1 MRLKK
6 YNKSIGMLSIFASTV
21 LLSGCNSAVLDPKGA
36 IGLEQRTLIE
46 TAIGLMLI
54 VVIPVIIM
62 AFAFAWKYRASNT
75 NAKYSPNWSHSN
87 KVEAV
92 VWTIPII
99 IIAILAAITW
109 KTTHELDPFK
119 PIVSNE
125 KPMTVEVVSLNWK
138 WLFIYP
144 EQGIAT
150 VNELVIPKDVPIQF
164 KITSD
169 TVMNSFFIPQLGSQ
183 IYAMAGMQTQLH
195 LIANEAGTYKGI
207 SANYSGSGFS
217 GMKFN
222 AIATPTRADFDA
234 WVAKVKQ
241 APNQLATPDD
251 FKKLAADSTD
261 NPVEYFST
269 VQPDLF
275 KEIIHQYSKDMNMS
289 SDQTASAPAST
300 AGSDMKGMDMGD
312 KSHTA
317 GAGE

>member
-21 LLSGCNSAVLDPKGA
+21 LLSGCNSAIMDPKGA
-36 IGLEQRTLIE
+36 IGLEQRTLIL

-92 VWTIPII
+92 VWTIPVI
-99 IIAILAAITW
+99 IIAILATITW
-109 KTTHELDPFK
+109 KTSHQLDPFK
-119 PIVSNE
+119 PIVSDE
-125 KPMTVEVVSLNWK
+125 KPMTVEVVSLDWK

-150 VNELVIPKDVPIQF
+150 VNELVIPKDVPVQF

-207 SANYSGSGFS
+207 SANYSGRGFS

-241 APNQLATPDD
+241 APNQLATMDQ
-251 FKKLAADSTD
+251 FKSLAADSID

-275 KEIIHQYSKDMNMS
+275 KNIIGQYSHDMNMPAG
-289 SDQTASAPAST
+289 QTMPMPAGT
-300 AGSDMKGMDMGD
+300 DMKGMDMGD

>member
-1 MRLKK
+1 
-6 YNKSIGMLSIFASTV
+6 
-21 LLSGCNSAVLDPKGA
+21 
-36 IGLEQRTLIE
+36 
-46 TAIGLMLI
+46 
-54 VVIPVIIM
+54 
-62 AFAFAWKYRASNT
+62 
-75 NAKYSPNWSHSN
+75 
-87 KVEAV
+87 V

-99 IIAILAAITW
+99 IIAILATITW
-109 KTTHELDPFK
+109 KTTHQLDPFK

-125 KPMTVEVVSLNWK
+125 KQMTVEVVSLDWK

-150 VNELVIPKDVPIQF
+150 VNELVIPKDVPVQF
-164 KITSD
+164 KVTSNS
-169 TVMNSFFIPQLGSQ
+169 VMNSFFIPQLGGQ

-207 SANYSGSGFS
+207 SANYSGRGFS

-251 FKKLAADSTD
+251 FKKLAADSID

-275 KEIIHQYSKDMNMS
+275 KEIIHQYSHDMNMS
-289 SDQTASAPAST
+289 TGQTMPMPAGT
-300 AGSDMKGMDMGD
+300 DMKGMDMGD